1 VVGGLS
7 RLVGGVP
14 RGAVPGRFRLV
25 RVVLCLLVAT
35 LVLDGC
41 RASTPPGWTFAPAT
55 GRPVAADRSPA
66 PPASPAPVA
75 SPATNPTAAPTPRP
89 TLAPVAHGPDRL
101 AVPILYYHRIIAP
114 PRGFTRWSPAR
125 RERFLAYDVT
135 PAAFEA
141 QLDWLVAR
149 GYTTI
154 LPRDLAA
161 AWDEGAPLPERPVII
176 TFDDGTHDW
185 GSTVLPLLRE
195 RGMIAQFYVTLQSL
209 KSGGMSWPELRALAA
224 AGNGIGSHG
233 LRHRQLAGFGTSRAT
248 FTEAE
253 LRREVERSRD
263 LIAERLG
270 IVPDSYSYVGG
281 GHNALLRRLVR
292 EAGYTTARSIIRGRA
307 QDVSRRD
314 LLRVVRVGSR
324 LDVRSVVRGA
334 LVPGLPGFTRL
345 MLGAGAKP

>member
-1 VVGGLS
+1 MAGGLARVVGGE
-7 RLVGGVP
+7 P

-25 RVVLCLLVAT
+25 RAILCLLLGI

-41 RASTPPGWTFAPAT
+41 RASVPPGWTFAPAP
-55 GRPVAADRSPA
+55 GRPPARARAPA
-66 PPASPAPVA
+66 PPAPPTPPPPPAA
-75 SPATNPTAAPTPRP
+75 NPTATPAPRP
-89 TLAPVAHGPDRL
+89 TAAPVAHGPDRL
-101 AVPILYYHRIIAP
+101 AVPILYYHRVIAP
-114 PRGFTRWSPAR
+114 PRGFSRWSAAR
-125 RERFLAYDVT
+125 RERFLAYDVL

-161 AWDEGAPLPERPVII
+161 AWDTGAQLPERPVII

-185 GSTVLPLLRE
+185 ASTVLPLLRE
-195 RGMIAQFYVTLQSL
+195 RGMVAQFYVTLQSL

-233 LRHRQLAGFGTSRAT
+233 LRHRQLAGAGARRDPL
-248 FTEAE
+248 TEAA

-263 LIAERLG
+263 LLRENLG

-307 QDVSRRD
+307 QDVSRRY
-314 LLRVVRVGSR
+314 LLRVLRVGSR
-324 LDVRSVVRGA
+324 LDVRSVVRGT

-345 MLGAGAKP
+345 MLGARATP